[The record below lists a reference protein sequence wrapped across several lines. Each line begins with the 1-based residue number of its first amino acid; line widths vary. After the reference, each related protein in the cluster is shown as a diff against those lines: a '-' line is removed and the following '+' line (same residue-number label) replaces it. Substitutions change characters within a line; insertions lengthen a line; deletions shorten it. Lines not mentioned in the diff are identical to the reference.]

1 MNIRR
6 VQPVSGVSTNLRT
19 RSNLEQGIIKPV
31 EKIETGVNKKP
42 QEAFEVIFSKKVME
56 EQKTNAKVLKR

>member
-19 RSNLEQGIIKPV
+19 RSNLEEGIIKPV
-31 EKIETGVNKKP
+31 EKIETSKEKKN
-42 QEAFEVIFSKKVME
+42 QDAFEVIFSKKAME
-56 EQKTNAKVLKR
+56 LQKTNAKVLKR